1 MVRHVL
7 EDVFWR
13 KDGTHFL
20 VEYVSTPI
28 REHDTLVGAV
38 VFFKDITERKRL
50 EQEMQS
56 ADRMA
61 LVGQLAS
68 GLAHEIGTPLN
79 IIAGNAELLGMELR
93 EHGLGTAEV
102 DAIIQHA
109 DRITRLIQQ
118 LLTFARAKE
127 QPMAALAVQEPL
139 AQCAGFIRGPFQ
151 APGHYGHAGGVVGT
165 PAHPRPS

>member
-1 MVRHVL
+1 MVRHVP

-38 VFFKDITERKRL
+38 VIFKDITERKRI

-79 IIAGNAELLGMELR
+79 IIAGNAELLGMDLR
-93 EHGLGTAEV
+93 DRGLGTAEV

-109 DRITRLIQQ
+109 DRITGLIQQ

-127 QPMAALAVQEPL
+127 QPMTTLAVQDPL
-139 AQCAGFIRGPFQ
+139 ANALQFA
-151 APGHYGHAGGVVGT
+151 
-165 PAHPRPS
+165 